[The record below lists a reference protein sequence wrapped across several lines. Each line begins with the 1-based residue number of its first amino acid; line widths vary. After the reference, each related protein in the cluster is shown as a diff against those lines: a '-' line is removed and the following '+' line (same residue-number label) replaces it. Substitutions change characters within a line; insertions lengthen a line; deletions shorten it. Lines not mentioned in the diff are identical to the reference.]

1 MRSLQL
7 FLITIL
13 SMILLSIEK
22 NEEQKGETKASKK
35 KEKKK
40 KSKNKKNNEKIE
52 KKTEEKKLIPPQPLT
67 FISDIPDDTYNLL
80 NDNVYLLT
88 DKTFDK
94 VLQNGN
100 NYRWFVILFSETCG
114 HCYFT
119 RTQIR
124 KILPEY
130 KYSSYLRFAEI
141 EININPMVNQRFN
154 YIEGVPYIFK
164 LQNNTM
170 YIMDSYPSPKNLV
183 KFIEKDLA
191 DFLPQDKKPFP
202 PKVKINYFSLEEIKD
217 AFGELTDNINEFL
230 NKYGIKFEFSP
241 LTLLITIVFFFI
253 ILFCCCS
260 IIAPDDE
267 KEIKEEEQ
275 KDNNEELK
283 NNKEKNEK
291 DANKDKNE
299 NEVFKEK
306 KINKKVKKE

>member
-35 KEKKK
+35 KKKK

-183 KFIEKDLA
+183 KFIEKDLT

>member
-1 MRSLQL
+1 MRCLQF
-7 FLITIL
+7 FLIIIL
-13 SMILLSIEK
+13 SMNLLSKEK
-22 NEEQKGETKASKK
+22 NEEKKGEAKASRK

-40 KSKNKKNNEKIE
+40 KSKTKKTNEKI
-52 KKTEEKKLIPPQPLT
+52 EEKKLIPPPPLT
-67 FISDIPDDTYNLL
+67 FITDIPDDTYNLP
-80 NDNVYLLT
+80 NDDVYLLT

-183 KFIEKDLA
+183 KFIEKDLT

-202 PKVKINYFSLEEIKD
+202 PKAKINFFSLEEIQD
-217 AFGELTDNINEFL
+217 SFEDLTDNINEFL
-230 NKYGIKFEFSP
+230 KKYGIKFEFSP

-253 ILFCCCS
+253 ILFYCCYIFS
-260 IIAPDDE
+260 PDDE
-267 KEIKEEEQ
+267 KEIKEEE
-275 KDNNEELK
+275 KKANNDELK
-283 NNKEKNEK
+283 NNKEKDE
-291 DANKDKNE
+291 
-299 NEVFKEK
+299 
-306 KINKKVKKE
+306 

>member
-1 MRSLQL
+1 MRCLKL
-7 FLITIL
+7 FLIIIL
-13 SMILLSIEK
+13 SMNLLSKEK
-22 NEEQKGETKASKK
+22 NEEKKGEAKASRK

-40 KSKNKKNNEKIE
+40 KSKTKKTNEKI
-52 KKTEEKKLIPPQPLT
+52 EEKKLISPPPLT
-67 FISDIPDDTYNLL
+67 FITDIPDDTYNLP
-80 NDNVYLLT
+80 NDDVYLLT

-183 KFIEKDLA
+183 KFIEKDLT

-202 PKVKINYFSLEEIKD
+202 PKAKINFFSLEEIQD
-217 AFGELTDNINEFL
+217 SFEDLTDNINEFL
-230 NKYGIKFEFSP
+230 KKYGIKFEFSP

-253 ILFCCCS
+253 ILFYCCYIFS
-260 IIAPDDE
+260 PDDE
-267 KEIKEEEQ
+267 KEIKEEEK
-275 KDNNEELK
+275 KDNNDELK
-283 NNKEKNEK
+283 NNKEKDE
-291 DANKDKNE
+291 
-299 NEVFKEK
+299 
-306 KINKKVKKE
+306 

>member
-1 MRSLQL
+1 MRSIQL
-7 FLITIL
+7 FLIIIL
-13 SMILLSIEK
+13 STILLSIEK
-22 NEEQKGETKASKK
+22 NEEIKSSK
-35 KEKKK
+35 KEKRKK
-40 KSKNKKNNEKIE
+40 KSKNKKNNEKTE
-52 KKTEEKKLIPPQPLT
+52 KKPEEKKLIPPPPLT
-67 FISDIPDDTYNLL
+67 SITNIPDDTYNLL
-80 NDNVYLLT
+80 NDDVYLLT

-100 NYRWFVILFSETCG
+100 NYRWFVILFSETCA

-183 KFIEKDLA
+183 KFIEKDLT

-202 PKVKINYFSLEEIKD
+202 PKVKVNYFSLDAIQD
-217 AFGELTDNINEFL
+217 AFEDLTDNVNEFL
-230 NKYGIKFEFSP
+230 NKFGIKYEFSSSK
-241 LTLLITIVFFFI
+241 LFITIAFIFI
-253 ILFCCCS
+253 ILLFCCS
-260 IIAPDDE
+260 IFIPND
-267 KEIKEEEQ
+267 EEEINEEEKGQ
-275 KDNNEELK
+275 KDDNGELK
-283 NNKEKNEK
+283 NEKEKEEK
-291 DANKDKNE
+291 DGDNKKNE
-299 NEVFKEK
+299 DKTSKEKK

>member
-1 MRSLQL
+1 MKSFQL
-7 FLITIL
+7 FLITFL

-22 NEEQKGETKASKK
+22 NEEKKAETKTSKK

-40 KSKNKKNNEKIE
+40 KSKNKKNDEKTE
-52 KKTEEKKLIPPQPLT
+52 KKVEEKKLIPPPPLT

-80 NDNVYLLT
+80 NDNIYLLT

-183 KFIEKDLA
+183 KFIEKDLT

-202 PKVKINYFSLEEIKD
+202 QKIKINLFSLEAIQDTFED
-217 AFGELTDNINEFL
+217 LTNNINEFL
-230 NKYGIKFEFSP
+230 DKKGIKLEFSP

-253 ILFCCCS
+253 ILFYCCS
-260 IIAPDDE
+260 IFAPDDK
-267 KEIKEEEQ
+267 KEIKEEEK
-275 KDNNEELK
+275 KDYNDELK
-283 NNKEKNEK
+283 NIKEKDEK
-291 DANKDKNE
+291 GADKNE
-299 NEVFKEK
+299 NKVFKET

>member
-1 MRSLQL
+1 MKSLHL
-7 FLITIL
+7 FLIIII
-13 SMILLSIEK
+13 SNILLSIEK
-22 NEEQKGETKASKK
+22 NEAKKGETKASKK
-35 KEKKK
+35 KKKF
-40 KSKNKKNNEKIE
+40 KNKKNNEKTE
-52 KKTEEKKLIPPQPLT
+52 KKTEEKKLIPPPPLT
-67 FISDIPDDTYNLL
+67 SISIIPDDTYNLL

-130 KYSSYLRFAEI
+130 KYNSYLRFAEI

-183 KFIEKDLA
+183 KFIEKDLT

-202 PKVKINYFSLEEIKD
+202 PKIKINYFSLEVIQESFED
-217 AFGELTDNINEFL
+217 LTDSVNEFL
-230 NKYGIKFEFSP
+230 NKFGIKFKFSP
-241 LTLLITIVFFFI
+241 LVLLITIIFFFI
-253 ILFCCCS
+253 FLFYCCS
-260 IIAPDDE
+260 IFVPDDE
-267 KEIKEEEQ
+267 KELKEEK
-275 KDNNEELK
+275 KDNNDELI
-283 NNKEKNEK
+283 NDNEKEKEEK
-291 DANKDKNE
+291 DSNNIKNE
-299 NEVFKEK
+299 DKVSKEK
-306 KINKKVKKE
+306 KINKKIKKD